1 MRSLITGIS
10 GFAGGHLA
18 TELLARD
25 ACVAGLDRGTSD
37 QLAPLLDRI
46 EFCEADIR
54 DGERLRGLAE
64 AFRPETIFHLAA
76 LTHVAQAWEQRRA
89 TLEINVLGTATV
101 LEVAAG
107 LDPKPRVV
115 LASSGQVYG
124 ARPADSR
131 PLTEEDP
138 TTPQSPYAVSKRC
151 AELLA
156 EQVRLGDG
164 VPTVILRTFNY
175 TGPWQSPSFVC
186 SDFARQIARAEA
198 GLQEPVITVGNLDAA
213 RDFSDVRDIVRGY
226 LLAATDGE
234 PGRVYNLCSGEAV
247 PIATILDH
255 LRAAARVDIRVV
267 EDPERLRRADLRV
280 LRGDASRARRE
291 LGWEPRFGLAETL
304 DAVLDFWRQRTSRE
318 DLE

>member
-25 ACVAGLDRGTSD
+25 AQVAGLDRGTSD

-46 EFCEADIR
+46 EFCEADVR
-54 DGERLRGLAE
+54 DGERLGGLAE
-64 AFRPETIFHLAA
+64 AFRPDTIFHLAA

-131 PLTEEDP
+131 PLTEEDA

-164 VPTVILRTFNY
+164 VQTVILRTFNY

-226 LLAATDGE
+226 LLAAKDGE

-247 PIATILDH
+247 PIVAILDH
-255 LRAAARVDIRVV
+255 LRAASRVDIRVV

-280 LRGDASRARRE
+280 LLGDASRARRE
-291 LGWEPRFGLAETL
+291 LGWEPRFRLAETL
-304 DAVLDFWRQRTSRE
+304 DAVLDFWRQRTARE
-318 DLE
+318 A

>member
-25 ACVAGLDRGTSD
+25 ARVAGLDRGTSD

-46 EFCEADIR
+46 EFCEADVR
-54 DGERLRGLAE
+54 DGERLGGLAE
-64 AFRPETIFHLAA
+64 AFRPDTIFHLAA

-131 PLTEEDP
+131 PLTEEDQ

-226 LLAATDGE
+226 LLAAKDGE

-247 PIATILDH
+247 PIVAILDH
-255 LRAAARVDIRVV
+255 LRAASRVDIRVI

-280 LRGDASRARRE
+280 LLGDASRARRE
-291 LGWEPRFGLAETL
+291 LGWEPRFRLAETL
-304 DAVLDFWRQRTSRE
+304 DAVLDFWRQRTARE
-318 DLE
+318 A

>member
-25 ACVAGLDRGTSD
+25 AQVAGLDRGTSD

-46 EFCEADIR
+46 EFCEADVR
-54 DGERLRGLAE
+54 DGERLGGLAE
-64 AFRPETIFHLAA
+64 AFRPDTIFHLAA

-131 PLTEEDP
+131 PLTEEDA

-164 VPTVILRTFNY
+164 VQTVILRTFNY

-186 SDFARQIARAEA
+186 SDFARQIARAET

-226 LLAATDGE
+226 LLAAKDGE

-247 PIATILDH
+247 PIVAILDH
-255 LRAAARVDIRVV
+255 LRAASRVDIRVV

-280 LRGDASRARRE
+280 LLGDASRARRE
-291 LGWEPRFGLAETL
+291 LGWEPRFRLADTL
-304 DAVLDFWRQRTSRE
+304 DAVLDFWRQRTARE
-318 DLE
+318 A

>member
-25 ACVAGLDRGTSD
+25 AQVAGLDRGTSD

-46 EFCEADIR
+46 EFCEADVR
-54 DGERLRGLAE
+54 DGERLGGLAE
-64 AFRPETIFHLAA
+64 AFRPDTIFHLAA

-131 PLTEEDP
+131 PLTEEDA

-164 VPTVILRTFNY
+164 VQTVILRTFNY

-186 SDFARQIARAEA
+186 SDFARQIARAET

-226 LLAATDGE
+226 LLAAKDGE

-247 PIATILDH
+247 PIVAILDH
-255 LRAAARVDIRVV
+255 LRAASRVDIRVV

-280 LRGDASRARRE
+280 LLGDASRARRE
-291 LGWEPRFGLAETL
+291 LGWEPRFRLAETL
-304 DAVLDFWRQRTSRE
+304 DAVLDFWRQRTARE
-318 DLE
+318 A